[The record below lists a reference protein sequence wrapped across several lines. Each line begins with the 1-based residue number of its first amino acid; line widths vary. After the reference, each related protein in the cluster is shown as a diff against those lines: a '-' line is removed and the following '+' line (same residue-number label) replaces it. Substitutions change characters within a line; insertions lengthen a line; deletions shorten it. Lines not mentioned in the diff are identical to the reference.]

1 MTLPG
6 GESLPL
12 RLAFGDLPEA
22 GPFDSFLKENLRPI
36 AIDGLLDTPDKSW
49 QKVRKYQA
57 FYHPPWHSCPPP
69 MEALDTTREF
79 RVPQIPGLSFRV
91 PSHRFAALSRSNG
104 TPFIRIPGDGLHC
117 KKLYFLF
124 VPLLD
129 NADMFTRVAR
139 ITVRD
144 AEGGEVTRTLSFPG
158 DLDWSC
164 PPSAVGKFATTQ
176 QNRSLTAPPLSLLSP
191 VQADRPE
198 GRAPAFPQ
206 PVWWSGSAAAVTR
219 SGVFAVVELDLE
231 RIRELAWIDLEALDD
246 ISALG
251 LVAVT
256 GYSAD
261 RFGALAGTPWFPPA
275 RRLPPVP
282 LFDLTAPDSLSRWQI
297 EGDAFSVAPVPALF
311 NEATLNSLAKNGET
325 AVGRALSPAF
335 RLPEWCAKLDFD
347 TQGGTAMKDPDGNET
362 LCIRLLDADT
372 GRELAVMLSAGV
384 HSLTHRYMDVS
395 AFSGRNLRLELVD
408 RNTRTS
414 YAWIGLRRVCM
425 MP

>member
-1 MTLPG
+1 
-6 GESLPL
+6 
-12 RLAFGDLPEA
+12 
-22 GPFDSFLKENLRPI
+22 
-36 AIDGLLDTPDKSW
+36 
-49 QKVRKYQA
+49 
-57 FYHPPWHSCPPP
+57 

-191 VQADRPE
+191 IQADRPE

-282 LFDLTAPDSLSRWQI
+282 LFDLTAPDSLSWWQI